1 MFIQTRN
8 KKGVSIMIGY
18 ILLITFAV
26 VIAAVVFQGLKTYV
40 PQEGIDCP
48 TDVSIY
54 VSESDASDL
63 TKLTLTI
70 KNNGKFSV
78 GGIFIY
84 YSDEEDQEIA
94 PIDLSGQVIDVE
106 SFPLLN
112 PGISFGTSPTNIEGL
127 NSFAP
132 GEEKTII
139 FDVESIPKIYFIEMT
154 PIRWQEEKNR
164 IQKVSC
170 TNAKTKKILN
180 IGL

>member
-54 VSESDASDL
+54 VSEYNPSNL
-63 TKLTLTI
+63 NKLTLTI

-84 YSDEEDQEIA
+84 YSDNEDREIA
-94 PIDLSGQVIDVE
+94 PIDLSEYVKNAPRLD
-106 SFPLLN
+106 
-112 PGISFGTSPTNIEGL
+112 PGISFGTDYDDIDNL

-132 GEEKTII
+132 GEEKIII
-139 FDVESIPKIYFIEMT
+139 FDVSEITPISFIEMT

-180 IGL
+180 IES